1 MGQEPCVSLATEA
14 QTWLDKVATLEDVTK
29 TVVPVS
35 PRAIEDASLRLA
47 MTYHASVPQKTDMPT
62 MSHAVCQTA
71 CQAAS
76 HAACHVAALHFVF
89 VIAFGT
95 FELKC
100 LH

>member
-1 MGQEPCVSLATEA
+1 MGDRGADMAGQSRHARGC
-14 QTWLDKVATLEDVTK
+14 DKDRRA
-29 TVVPVS
+29 VS

-47 MTYHASVPQKTDMPT
+47 MTYHASVPQNTDMPT